1 MSRPV
6 SSMAA
11 GSVMKGLNISKTGQ
25 DPIALKDEDYP
36 GWLFDLVNPVT
47 KTLNAANTTAA
58 MTGAPQGA
66 GLGSDLAEKKE
77 MRRRNREAIKRRNF
91 FAGRL

>member
-1 MSRPV
+1 
-6 SSMAA
+6 
-11 GSVMKGLNISKTGQ
+11 MKGLNISKAGQ

-36 GWLFDLVNPVT
+36 GWLFDLVNPVA
-47 KTLNAANTTAA
+47 KNIASANTAA
-58 MTGAPQGA
+58 AVAGEPQGA
-66 GLGSDLAEKKE
+66 GLGIDIAEKKE